1 MIVPEVTEMYIS
13 EKQIEIRYAETDQM
27 GVVYHANYVI
37 WLEIGRAQLIKDLGF
52 EYAKL
57 EQDGFLSPVLDVS
70 IQYKAALRYGQVATV
85 RTWIESHSRLRTTYG
100 YEILHEDGT
109 LAATATSVHTLV
121 RKENFR
127 PIALSKVNPK
137 WEAAYIEH
145 MRMKK

>member
-1 MIVPEVTEMYIS
+1 MIVPEVKKMYIS